1 MKTLVKIAVVIIV
14 LLIAAAVTLYLTVD
28 LLAKAGIESGGTY
41 ALSVKT
47 AVDSVS
53 LHLFQG
59 QVGVN
64 TLTISNPQGWQTP
77 HLMKAGKISVGADL
91 GSLMGD
97 TVQVTRFDIDGLDLN
112 IEQKIGSSNITAL
125 TSGLQSKTPEP
136 KDKAKEAGGKKF
148 KVSKIVIHNVVAH
161 IQALPMGG
169 KAATFDVKV
178 PEIVM
183 DNVTQDNAGGIAIP
197 ELMRRLVP
205 AILAAVIE
213 KAKGILP
220 DTDFNQLSG
229 DIGGVTK
236 ALGEGASKLVNQM
249 GVGKL
254 IGGLGDVFKG
264 GDKGA
269 DKSGAKA
276 PGDGPAKGVGD
287 GLQKLF
293 GGGKDGKK

>member
-125 TSGLQSKTPEP
+125 TSGLQSKSPDP
-136 KDKAKEAGGKKF
+136 KDKAASGKKF
-148 KVSKIVIHNVVAH
+148 K
-161 IQALPMGG
+161 
-169 KAATFDVKV
+169 
-178 PEIVM
+178 
-183 DNVTQDNAGGIAIP
+183 
-197 ELMRRLVP
+197 RRLVP